1 MSRFQQTAKLA
12 NGTPSVSGTVMARQ
26 NGMYAAD
33 RISKIRRSHENTD
46 VQKWY
51 EEKSLQ
57 PGSADILHVKYKTN
71 L

>member
-1 MSRFQQTAKLA
+1 
-12 NGTPSVSGTVMARQ
+12 MARQ